1 MKSKKYFDELN
12 IFRALVILWVT
23 LGHSTLFA
31 GDYSSFDLQSFCHG
45 YAYSFHMPALFM
57 LSGMLFAGKF
67 NHSKSIAD
75 KSKVIA
81 DRFTRLMVP
90 YFFYTAVSYLL
101 KIFTEKYAYNALSTG
116 RKAFVDILF
125 GMNNPNG
132 GIWFL
137 NTLFFISLIAIL
149 INRID
154 IRIITA
160 GAFAVSLLSNFT
172 SVLNFN
178 YIRNICLYSVF
189 FYIGILLMSNTTYE
203 RISEK
208 ISRVKNKNMLSIISV
223 IGIMLSFMITYVSL
237 YNLNSSVL
245 RYIIIYTNIL
255 VWYTVAAA
263 VSINSRVTKKCS
275 MCIGNYGMDIYMIGY
290 YVQIAIRVV
299 LYSILGLNGHICSF
313 AMFILAIIMPIPIS
327 KYIIRKF
334 KLTSAIMLGNFKS
347 LKRTKENEKA

>member
-23 LGHSTLFA
+23 LGHSTLLA

-57 LSGMLFAGKF
+57 LSGMLFSGKF
-67 NHSKSIAD
+67 NNSKGIKNKA
-75 KSKVIA
+75 KVIG

-101 KIFTEKYAYNALSTG
+101 KMFTEKYAYNELQTG
-116 RKAFVDILF
+116 GKAAVDILF

-137 NTLFFISLIAIL
+137 NTLFFISLIAVI
-149 INRID
+149 INIID

-172 SVLNFN
+172 TVLNFN
-178 YIRNICLYSVF
+178 YTNNICKYSVF
-189 FYIGILLMSNTTYE
+189 FFIGIMLMSKGTYE
-203 RISEK
+203 KISEK
-208 ISRVKNKNMLSIISV
+208 ITSIKNKNMLSIISA
-223 IGIMLSFMITYVSL
+223 IGVMLSLAVTYLSL
-237 YNLNSSVL
+237 YKTDSEVIK
-245 RYIIIYTNIL
+245 YIIIYTNIL
-255 VWYTVAAA
+255 VWYIVAAA
-263 VSINSRVTKKCS
+263 VTVNSKITKKCT
-275 MCIGNYGMDIYMIGY
+275 MCIGDYGMDIYMIGY
-290 YVQIAIRVV
+290 YVQIAMRVV
-299 LYSILGLNGHICSF
+299 LFSMLGLNAHICSF
-313 AMFILAIIMPIPIS
+313 AMFILAIIVPIPVS

-334 KLTSAIMLGNFKS
+334 KLTNAVMLGNFKS
-347 LKRTKENEKA
+347 LKRKKDNEKA

>member
-1 MKSKKYFDELN
+1 MKVKKYFDELN

-23 LGHSTLFA
+23 LGHSTLLA
-31 GDYSSFDLQSFCHG
+31 GDYSSFDLQGFCHG

-67 NHSKSIAD
+67 NNSKSFAD

-81 DRFTRLMVP
+81 NRFTRLMVP

-101 KIFTEKYAYNALSTG
+101 KMFTEKYAYNALPTG

-125 GMNNPNG
+125 GINNPNG

-137 NTLFFISLIAIL
+137 NTLFFISLISIM
-149 INRID
+149 INIID

-160 GAFAVSLLSNFT
+160 GAFAVSLLANFT

-189 FYIGILLMSNTTYE
+189 FFIGIMLMSNSIYE
-203 RISEK
+203 KISEK
-208 ISRVKNKNMLSIISV
+208 ISKIKNKNMLSIISV
-223 IGIMLSFMITYVSL
+223 IGIMLSFAITYINL
-237 YNLNSSVL
+237 YKINNSIL
-245 RYIIIYTNIL
+245 RYIIIYINIL
-255 VWYTVAAA
+255 VWYTAAAA
-263 VSINSRVTKKCS
+263 VSVNSKFTKKCS

-299 LYSILGLNGHICSF
+299 LYSMLGVNAHICSL
-313 AMFILAIIMPIPIS
+313 AMFVLAIIVPIPIS

-334 KLTSAIMLGNFKS
+334 KLTNAVMLGNFKS
-347 LKRTKENEKA
+347 LKRKKENEKA